1 MDSTHPQ
8 IIVAKQQTELE
19 TDGNWIN
26 PYTAKRRK
34 NARANKRR
42 EIRRQQKLEKE
53 SVSSD
58 EDEQV
63 IQVSE
68 EPETMW
74 KD

>member
-1 MDSTHPQ
+1 MNSTRPE
-8 IIVAKQQTELE
+8 IIQATQQVTES
-19 TDGNWIN
+19 GNWID
-26 PYTAKRRK
+26 PYSAKRRK

-58 EDEQV
+58 DEEV
-63 IQVSE
+63 IQIIE